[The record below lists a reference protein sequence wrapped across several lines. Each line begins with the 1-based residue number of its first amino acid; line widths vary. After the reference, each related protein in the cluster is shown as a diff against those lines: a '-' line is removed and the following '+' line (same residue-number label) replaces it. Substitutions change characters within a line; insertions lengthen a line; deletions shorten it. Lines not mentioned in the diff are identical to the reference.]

1 MNRGKGRTI
10 LWIGGTGLPGGK
22 TGRELKSLGYKLH
35 WEATSAEAPN
45 RVAELEPALVVVD
58 SAKMITPVKKV
69 LESLHRLRKT
79 TDFVLFVIQSRE
91 EPAQVSDLA
100 DGLFLKGRGL
110 IPQFKAALTA
120 LNAADRFK
128 EKTDRAQQQLKR
140 ARKELS
146 RLHKLVV
153 RDDLTCLYNLRFF
166 NRSIDTEHARAIRFG
181 RNYSLIFMDLDGL
194 RDVNSR
200 YGHMAGGRVLKQ
212 LGEFLIDRLRRIDIP
227 ARVGGDEFVIICPE
241 TSKLSAR
248 ILADRLRQGIE
259 DLKIREEEDYPGIT
273 ASVGV
278 ATFPE
283 DGDLPDQVLEKADR
297 ALYEAKAKGK
307 NRVCCWGDF
316 PADMNFPRGS
326 VHGDRAEE
334 ILDTIAQQELG
345 D

>member
-1 MNRGKGRTI
+1 MNRGKSRTI
-10 LWIGGTGLPGGK
+10 LWIGGTGPPGGK
-22 TGRELKSLGYKLH
+22 TGSELKSLGYKLH
-35 WEATSAEAPN
+35 WEAASPEAQH
-45 RVAELEPALVVVD
+45 RISELEPSLVVVD
-58 SAKMITPVKKV
+58 SAKMTVPVKKV
-69 LESLHRLRKT
+69 LASLRRLRKT
-79 TDFVLFVIQSRE
+79 TDFVLFLIQGRE
-91 EPAQVSDLA
+91 EPAQEYDLA
-100 DGLFLKGRGL
+100 DGSFMKGRGL
-110 IPQFKAALTA
+110 VPQLKAALTA
-120 LNAADRFK
+120 LKAADRFK
-128 EKTDRAQQQLKR
+128 ETMDRTQQQLKR

-166 NRSIDTEHARAIRFG
+166 NRSIDTEHARAIRFN

-200 YGHMAGGRVLKQ
+200 YGHIAGGAVLKQ
-212 LGEFLIDRLRRIDIP
+212 IGEFLIDRLRRIDIP

-241 TSKLSAR
+241 TSKLAAR
-248 ILADRLRQGIE
+248 FLADRLRQGIE
-259 DLKIREEEDYPGIT
+259 DMKIREEEDYPGIT

-297 ALYEAKAKGK
+297 ALYEAKARGK

-316 PADMNFPRGS
+316 PADFKSPRGS

-334 ILDTIAQQELG
+334 IIDIITQQELG